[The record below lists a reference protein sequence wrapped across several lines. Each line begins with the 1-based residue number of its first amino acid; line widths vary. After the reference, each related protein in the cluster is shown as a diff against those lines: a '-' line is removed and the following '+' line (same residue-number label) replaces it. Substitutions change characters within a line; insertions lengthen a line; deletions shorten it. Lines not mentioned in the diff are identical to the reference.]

1 MKKKKPPKSATTK
14 KRPPPRV
21 RVGDRVRFRVGT
33 REIVAEVVED
43 RGYIGV
49 NGRHAVAVSFVGD
62 DGEVEKLDWPAD
74 ELTVDAH
81 RATA

>member
-1 MKKKKPPKSATTK
+1 MEAVGEVA
-14 KRPPPRV
+14 RNIGAG
-21 RVGDRVRFRVGT
+21 RVGKY
-33 REIVAEVVED
+33 VADE
-43 RGYIGV
+43 GM
-49 NGRHAVAVSFVGD
+49 SFVGD